1 MSCEKALWHGPA
13 AAYSHQGE
21 RNGCMV
27 KTKDTG
33 RHLTNSEL
41 ALMEILWDAE
51 RPLGRPEILDK
62 ARREKEPPFAVNTF
76 HVLINSLLEKEYIVS
91 LGGSGRGPGNARRY
105 APTVTRNEYYALSIT
120 SSKKY
125 TLNDLPD
132 ILAALLKFSKRD
144 NLGNVLDSIENFV
157 KQSRESRRP
166 EVEEG

>member
-1 MSCEKALWHGPA
+1 M
-13 AAYSHQGE
+13 
-21 RNGCMV
+21 

-76 HVLINSLLEKEYIVS
+76 HVLINSLLDKEYIVS

-105 APTVTRNEYYALSIT
+105 APTVTRNEYYALIIT
-120 SSKKY
+120 ASKKY
-125 TLNDLPD
+125 TPNDLPD

-144 NLGNVLDSIENFV
+144 NLEGVLDSIEEFI
-157 KQSRESRRP
+157 QRSRESRGQ
-166 EVEEG
+166 ETNEG